1 MKPLYSLSP
10 RLLKWALIGVPT
22 LLMALYLTVVA
33 ADRYVSEATVAVRV
47 AGETT
52 SGLPGAAL
60 LLAGVTPP
68 SREEAFYLQR
78 YLHSLVLLQTMD
90 REFNLRKHFGA
101 PTLDL
106 PYRLA
111 EGASQEDFLGYYRQR
126 VQLAFDDQSSIIT
139 VRVQGFDPAFAQ
151 RLNTRILELSEKFV
165 NELSQRIARER
176 LRFAETE
183 LRSAAG
189 RLQQAKE
196 EVLAYQTKNR
206 VLDPAMQ
213 AQASGMLVVE
223 LQASL
228 SRRETELKGLL
239 GFLND
244 SAPQVRQLRGEI
256 TALQSQI
263 AAERKRATTA
273 ERLDQRLT
281 TQAAEFLTLRA
292 QADFA
297 TDLYKLALTTVETA
311 RIDTARK
318 LKTLVVIEPPS
329 LPETAEY
336 PQRLYAFTTLL
347 VACLLLYAIAR
358 LVLATIREHQD

>member
-1 MKPLYSLSP
+1 MKTLLFLSP
-10 RLLKWALIGVPT
+10 RWLKWLLIGLPA
-22 LLMALYLTVVA
+22 LLMAVYLTLLA

-47 AGETT
+47 AGESSAT
-52 SGLPGAAL
+52 LPGAAL

-78 YLHSLVLLQTMD
+78 YLHSLPLLQQMD
-90 REFNLRKHFGA
+90 SEFDLRRHFSS

-106 PYRLA
+106 PFRLSTD
-111 EGASQEDFLGYYRQR
+111 ASQEDFLDYFRQR
-126 VQLAFDDQSSIIT
+126 VQLLFDDQSSMLT
-139 VRVQGFDPAFAQ
+139 VRVQGFEAAFAQ
-151 RLNTRILELSEKFV
+151 RLNTRMLELSEKFV

-183 LRSAAG
+183 LGSAAG
-189 RLQQAKE
+189 RLQQAKARL
-196 EVLAYQTKNR
+196 LAFQAKNK
-206 VLDPAMQ
+206 VLDPTLQ
-213 AQASGMLVVE
+213 AQASGVLVAE

-256 TALQSQI
+256 RALEAQI
-263 AAERKRATTA
+263 ATESRRATTA
-273 ERLDQRLT
+273 EKQDQRLST
-281 TQAAEFLTLRA
+281 LAAEFLTLRSEA
-292 QADFA
+292 EFA
-297 TDLYKLALTTVETA
+297 GDVYKLALTAVESA
-311 RIDTARK
+311 RIDTSRK

-329 LPETAEY
+329 LPQTAEQ
-336 PQRLYAFTTLL
+336 PQRAYAFGTLL

>member
-1 MKPLYSLSP
+1 MKSLLSLSP
-10 RLLKWALIGVPT
+10 RLLKWVLIGVPA
-22 LLMALYLTVVA
+22 LVMALYLTVLA

-47 AGETT
+47 AGETAA
-52 SGLPGAAL
+52 SLPGAAL
-60 LLAGVTPP
+60 LMAGVTPP

-78 YLHSLVLLQTMD
+78 YLHSLPLLQEMD
-90 REFNLRKHFGA
+90 REFDLRKHFA
-101 PTLDL
+101 SPVLDW
-106 PYRLA
+106 PYRLSA
-111 EGASQEDFLGYYRQR
+111 GASQEDFLDYYRQR
-126 VQLAFDDQSSIIT
+126 VQLAFDDQSSILT
-139 VRVQGFDPAFAQ
+139 VRVQGFDPEFAQ

-165 NELSQRIARER
+165 NELSHRIARER

-183 LRSAAG
+183 LGSAAE

-196 EVLAYQTKNR
+196 KVLAFQTKNQ
-206 VLDPAMQ
+206 VLDPTVQ
-213 AQASGMLVVE
+213 AQASGMLVIE

-228 SRRETELKGLL
+228 TRRETELKGLL

-256 TALQSQI
+256 AALKSQI
-263 AAERKRATTA
+263 ASERVRATTA
-273 ERLDQRLT
+273 ERREQRLT
-281 TQAAEFLTLRA
+281 TQAAEFLTLRT

-297 TDLYKLALTTVETA
+297 ADLYKLALTTVETA

-336 PQRLYAFTTLL
+336 PQRLYSFATLL
-347 VACLLLYAIAR
+347 AACLLLYAIAR